1 MSKISPFL
9 RFLAYFSISSLVS
22 IVRAQA
28 DSVSE
33 IFLVNFS
40 SDRLQPIL
48 YGILIGLMV
57 LIFGADMVLPLGIA
71 VWVLYLFPISLAFFT
86 WRLQIPLALAAA
98 ATAFLVLGYF
108 LGPPGGSAATAQINR
123 TFGTVTFWVVGITG
137 YFFIKSKL
145 AVRREAWFQRGH
157 VALDKIL
164 AGEQS
169 VEELGGKVLPFLA
182 HYLGAQAGALFVR
195 DKETYR
201 RSATF
206 AIPAENRIPE
216 EVQPGQGLLGQAL
229 AEKRGFFLDD
239 VPAGYLEF
247 GSGLS
252 LGKPRILLIEPI
264 TADGAV
270 NSVLELGFIGKASA
284 DCPEFIRR
292 VAESIGVAVRSARY
306 RGQRIE
312 LLEETRRQGEELRST
327 NEELSTQSEELRSS
341 NEELAEQSR
350 ALQESQ
356 ARLETQHAEL
366 EESNARLEEQARLL
380 EAQRDDLNRAQA
392 SLQAQARELS
402 QASRYKSEFVA
413 NMSHELRTPLNS
425 LLIMARLLADNRTGN
440 LSADQVKY
448 AQTIGESGN
457 DLLALINDI
466 LDISKI
472 EAGRIDLNP
481 SRVHIDQIAEKLKAT
496 FDTAA
501 RAKNISFA
509 VEIAEDAPAIIET
522 DAQRLDQILKNFLS
536 NAVKFTEEGKVVLRV
551 GRATG
556 GRPAFTVSD
565 TGIGIPAEHQQTIFE
580 HFRQADGTINR
591 RYGGSGLGLSIS
603 RELARLLGGDI
614 HVDSAVGQGSAFTLI
629 LPEAYDPALVKPR
642 VATAS
647 GAAPLIAAPS
657 VSPPRMSAEPLPLR
671 KPAARKQA
679 DYVEDDRDC
688 LTGDSRIILIVED
701 DVPFTRVLCDLAHE
715 LGFQCLIAGTA
726 DEGVVIARQYVP
738 HAVLLDMSLPDH
750 PGLSVLDRLKRDTRT
765 RHIPVHILSVSDYSH
780 AALAL
785 GAVGY
790 FLKPV
795 TREKLVE
802 ALEGIETRLTQ
813 RVRRV
818 LIVEDD
824 ETQLASIQLLLASR
838 DVQTEGV
845 RTAAGCLERLQA
857 QTFDCMV
864 LDLTLPDATGFELLE
879 RLSDDED
886 LAFPPVIVYT
896 GKDLSTD
903 EELQLRKVS
912 KSVIIKGAKSPER
925 LLDEV
930 TLFLHQV
937 VSEMPEKQQT
947 MLRKSLDRD
956 AVLEGRRILVVED
969 DVRNVFSLTSILE
982 PHGVEVKIARNGL
995 EALQVLERSS
1005 EDALAPIDLV
1015 LMDVMMPEMDGLT
1028 ATREIRTRPQWQD
1041 LPIITLTAKAMLDD
1055 QEQCLAAGAND
1066 YLAKPLDVD
1075 KLLSLVRVWMPR

>member
-1 MSKISPFL
+1 MANS
-9 RFLAYFSISSLVS
+9 
-22 IVRAQA
+22 
-28 DSVSE
+28 
-33 IFLVNFS
+33 N

-48 YGILIGLMV
+48 YAILVVLTV
-57 LIFGADMVLPLGIA
+57 LIFSADMMLPLGIV
-71 VWVLYLFPISLAFFT
+71 VWVLYLFPISLAYFT
-86 WRLQIPLALAAA
+86 WRSQIPLALAAM
-98 ATAFLVLGYF
+98 ATAFVVIGY
-108 LGPPGGSAATAQINR
+108 LYGPPGGNPQTAYVNR
-123 TFGTVTFWVVGITG
+123 SFGVVTFWIVAIAG
-137 YFFIKSKL
+137 YFFIKNRL
-145 AVRREAWFQRGH
+145 AVRREEWFQTGH
-157 VALDKIL
+157 VALGKIL

-169 VEELGGKVLPFLA
+169 VEELSGKVLPFVA
-182 HYLGAQAGALFVR
+182 EYLGAQAGALYVR

-201 RSATF
+201 RAGTY
-206 AIPAENRIPE
+206 AVPAENRIPE
-216 EVQPGQGLLGQAL
+216 EIKPGQGLLGQAL
-229 AEKRGFFLDD
+229 AEKRGFLLRE
-239 VPAGYLEF
+239 VPSGYLEF

-252 LGKPRILLIEPI
+252 LGKPRVLLIEPL
-264 TADGAV
+264 TADGTV
-270 NSVLELGFIGKASA
+270 NSVLELGFIGEAPE
-284 DCPEFIRR
+284 DGPEFIKR
-292 VAESIGVAVRSARY
+292 VAESIGIAVRSARY
-306 RGQRIE
+306 RAQRME

-327 NEELSTQSEELRSS
+327 NEELSIQSEELRSS

-366 EESNARLEEQARLL
+366 EQTNARLGEQARLL
-380 EAQRDDLNRAQA
+380 ESQRDDLARAQTA
-392 SLQAQARELS
+392 LQARSRELS

-425 LLIMARLLADNRTGN
+425 LLIMARLLADNRSGN
-440 LSADQVKY
+440 LTADQVKY
-448 AQTIGESGN
+448 AETIGESGN
-457 DLLALINDI
+457 DLLLLVNDI

-481 SRVHIDQIAEKLKAT
+481 SRVAIDQIAGKLKTT

-501 RAKNISFA
+501 RAKNISF
-509 VEIAEDAPAIIET
+509 VVDNTAEAPAFIET

-536 NAVKFTEEGKVVLRV
+536 NAVKFTDEGTVALRIGQASD
-551 GRATG
+551 GRV
-556 GRPAFTVSD
+556 AFTVSD
-565 TGIGIPAEHQQTIFE
+565 TGIGIPAEHQQAIFE
-580 HFRQADGTINR
+580 HFRQADGTISR
-591 RYGGSGLGLSIS
+591 RYGGTGLGLSIS
-603 RELARLLGGDI
+603 RELARLLGGEI
-614 HVDSAVGQGSAFTLI
+614 HLDSAVGQGSSFTLT
-629 LPEAYDPALVKPR
+629 LPEVYDSSLVKPKG
-642 VATAS
+642 AS
-647 GAAPLIAAPS
+647 SSDVPPQAPIPAPVAAPRA
-657 VSPPRMSAEPLPLR
+657 VAEPLPSR
-671 KPAARKQA
+671 KAATRKRA
-679 DYVEDDRDC
+679 DYVEDDRDH

-701 DVPFTRVLCDLAHE
+701 DVAFTRVLSDLAHE

-726 DEGVVIARQYVP
+726 DEGVLIARQYVP

-765 RHIPVHILSVSDYSH
+765 RHIPVHILSVSDYSQ

-802 ALEGIETRLTQ
+802 ALESIETRLTR

-824 ETQLASIQLLLASR
+824 ETQLESIQLLLASQ
-838 DVQTEGV
+838 DVKTEGV
-845 RTAAGCLERLQA
+845 RTAASCLERLKA

-864 LDLTLPDATGFELLE
+864 LDLSLPDATGFELLE
-879 RLSDDED
+879 QLSEDDNS
-886 LAFPPVIVYT
+886 AFPPVIVYT
-896 GKDLSTD
+896 GKDLTAD

-937 VSEMPEKQQT
+937 VSDMPETQQT
-947 MLRKSLDRD
+947 LLRKSLDRD

-982 PHGVEVKIARNGL
+982 PHGVDVKIARNGL
-995 EALQVLERSS
+995 EALQVLEQTSGKGQ
-1005 EDALAPIDLV
+1005 APIDLV

-1028 ATREIRTRPQWQD
+1028 ATREIRMRSEWQD